1 MGTSKANRGPKGTP
15 NPIPDWV
22 SDSNSDGTP
31 SPPDS
36 NGNDGNDNN
45 DNESQD
51 GKEEEQSNNMNWSD
65 VRRSF
70 TAFTKNS
77 SKSNF
82 KKFTSKYR
90 KASGGKRGLAKSSH
104 SGKKGAIILVDFL
117 ESVSTNGL
125 EETLENYN
133 IGDISSLNAE
143 GSINK
148 IAEIFIDL
156 DGTDEG
162 SAASY
167 AAVETINKLYNDYID
182 EPDDINTLDTDKISE
197 YLEFYISKYIFERI
211 SIEITKALEEKDLS
225 SKKVKNIETQ
235 IEYFIDA
242 EVNLK
247 FSESNFSKMNLKKQN
262 SVINKIFEDAYSL
275 I

>member
-1 MGTSKANRGPKGTP
+1 MGTSKANLGPKGTP

-22 SDSNSDGTP
+22 SDSIPPIPASD
-31 SPPDS
+31 SESDEQEDS
-36 NGNDGNDNN
+36 DNDNG
-45 DNESQD
+45 DE
-51 GKEEEQSNNMNWSD
+51 KEEEHSSNMNWSD

-70 TAFTKNS
+70 TAFTKKT

-82 KKFTSKYR
+82 KKFTEKYR
-90 KASGGKRGLAKSSH
+90 KASGGKKGLAKSAH

-117 ESVSTNGL
+117 DNVSKLGF
-125 EETLENYN
+125 EDTLEKYN
-133 IGDISSLNAE
+133 IGDISLLNAE

-148 IAEIFIDL
+148 IAEIFIEL

-167 AAVETINKLYNDYID
+167 AAVETINKLYNDYTNNPD
-182 EPDDINTLDTDKISE
+182 EINTLDTSKISE
-197 YLEFYISKYIFERI
+197 YLEFYISKYVFERI
-211 SIEITKALEEKDLS
+211 SIEITSALEEKDLS
-225 SKKVKNIETQ
+225 SSDVKGIETQ
-235 IEYFIDA
+235 IEYFIEA

-247 FSESNFSKMNLKKQN
+247 FSESNFSKINLKEKN
-262 SVINKIFEDAYSL
+262 KIINKIFEDAYSL

>member
-1 MGTSKANRGPKGTP
+1 MGTSKANRGPVGTP

-22 SDSNSDGTP
+22 EDASLDGP
-31 SPPDS
+31 SPSPDS
-36 NGNDGNDNN
+36 DNN
-45 DNESQD
+45 EENDKDDNENQE
-51 GKEEEQSNNMNWSD
+51 GNEEENLNNLNWSD

-70 TAFTKNS
+70 TAFTKNA

-90 KASGGKRGLAKSSH
+90 KASGGKKGLAKSSH
-104 SGKKGAIILVDFL
+104 SGKRGAIILVDFL
-117 ESVSTNGL
+117 ESISTNGF
-125 EETLENYN
+125 EDTLDKYN
-133 IGDISSLNAE
+133 IGDISSLNVE

-148 IAEIFIDL
+148 ITEIFVDL

-182 EPDDINTLDTDKISE
+182 NPEEINTMDVNKISE

-211 SIEITKALEEKDLS
+211 SIEITRALEEKDLS
-225 SKKVKNIETQ
+225 SKEVNNIETQ

-247 FSESNFSKMNLKKQN
+247 FSESNFSKMDLKKQN
-262 SVINKIFEDAYSL
+262 KVINKIFEDAYSL

>member
-1 MGTSKANRGPKGTP
+1 MGTSKPNRGPKGTP

-22 SDSNSDGTP
+22 SDSNSDGP
-31 SPPDS
+31 SPAADS
-36 NGNDGNDNN
+36 DNN
-45 DNESQD
+45 DQEDNGDEN
-51 GKEEEQSNNMNWSD
+51 GKDEEHSDNMNWSD

-70 TAFTKNS
+70 TAFTKET

-90 KASGGKRGLAKSSH
+90 KASGGIKSLAKSAQN
-104 SGKKGAIILVDFL
+104 GKKGAIILVDFL
-117 ESVSTNGL
+117 ESISKKGF
-125 EETLENYN
+125 EETLEKYN

-148 IAEIFIDL
+148 LTEIFIDL

-167 AAVETINKLYNDYID
+167 AAVETINKLYNDYTDNPD
-182 EPDDINTLDTDKISE
+182 EINALDNNKISE

-211 SIEITKALEEKDLS
+211 SIEITTALEEKDLS
-225 SKKVKNIETQ
+225 SNEVKGIETQ

-247 FSESNFSKMNLKKQN
+247 FSESNFSNMNLKEKN
-262 SVINKIFEDAYSL
+262 RIINKIFEDAYSL

>member
-1 MGTSKANRGPKGTP
+1 MGTSKPNRGPKGTP

-22 SDSNSDGTP
+22 SDSDGA
-31 SPPDS
+31 SPLTDS
-36 NGNDGNDNN
+36 ENNEGQNQNDGDENQNRND
-45 DNESQD
+45 
-51 GKEEEQSNNMNWSD
+51 EEQVNNMSWSD

-70 TAFTKNS
+70 TGFTKET

-82 KKFTSKYR
+82 KKFTSIYR
-90 KASGGKRGLAKSSH
+90 KASGGKRGLAKSAQ

-117 ESVSTNGL
+117 ESISKNGF
-125 EETLENYN
+125 EDTLEKYN
-133 IGDISSLNAE
+133 IGDISSLSAE

-148 IAEIFIDL
+148 IAKIFIDL

-162 SAASY
+162 SAASN
-167 AAVETINKLYNDYID
+167 AAIETINKLYNEYTDNP
-182 EPDDINTLDTDKISE
+182 EEINALDNNKISE

-211 SIEITKALEEKDLS
+211 SIEITIALEKKDLS
-225 SKKVKNIETQ
+225 SNEVKGIETQ

-247 FSESNFSKMNLKKQN
+247 FSESNFSRMNLKEKN
-262 SVINKIFEDAYSL
+262 KVINKIFEDAYSL